1 MFEYSQE
8 ILKYLH
14 TKKLN
19 KKGDDKFTF
28 LSSPKIYKRE

>member
-8 ILKYLH
+8 IIVFVKR
-14 TKKLN
+14 LN
-19 KKGDDKFTF
+19 KKRDDKFTF